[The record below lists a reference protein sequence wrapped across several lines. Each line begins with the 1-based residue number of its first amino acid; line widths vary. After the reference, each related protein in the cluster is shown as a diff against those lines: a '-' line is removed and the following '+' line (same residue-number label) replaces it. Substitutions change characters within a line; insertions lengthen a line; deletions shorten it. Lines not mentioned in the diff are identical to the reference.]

1 MLSATTKRATR
12 RAGPHDLWEHRDGL
26 MDNDWIIR
34 GGTVLDPGSGLDG
47 PADVAVR
54 NGEIVEIGPDLP
66 AHEAAPTIDAT
77 GLLVLPGLIDLHT
90 HVFRGATFWGIDPDP
105 VAVRSGVTTWVDAG
119 SAGAIGLSG
128 LREFVAERARV
139 RVLAFVHISAI
150 GLVSVDYESERL
162 EHCDVA
168 VCCRAVERNRDFVV
182 GVKVRMG
189 SLTVGAN
196 GCEPLRLA
204 RQAADTFG
212 LPVMVHVGI
221 GPPDLT
227 EVLDELR
234 PGDIVTHCCTG
245 QSMSL
250 VGRENRVSDAAR
262 RARDQ
267 GVIFDVGHGAGSFS
281 FRTAELMLAEG
292 FAPDVISSDI
302 HHLSRYGNGLSEAND
317 GLTYYVRRESR
328 DALDL
333 PSCMTKLLHLG
344 MPLADVVSAVTE
356 RPARVLGRYP
366 EIGALR
372 VGGAADL
379 CLLRLEEG
387 QFDSF
392 DTHGE
397 CRRATRAFRA
407 AVTLRNGRVLA
418 EDPTSFDEVPPW
430 VQFW

>member
-1 MLSATTKRATR
+1 M
-12 RAGPHDLWEHRDGL
+12 E
-26 MDNDWIIR
+26 NDWTIR
-34 GGTVLDPGSGLDG
+34 GGRVLDSGSGLDG
-47 PADVAVR
+47 PVDIQVR
-54 NGEIVEIGPDLP
+54 NGEIVAIGSSLP
-66 AHEAAPTIDAT
+66 AQDAASTIDAT
-77 GLLVLPGLIDLHT
+77 GLLVVPGLVDLHT

-105 VAVRSGVTTWVDAG
+105 VAARSGVTTWVDAG

-128 LREFVAERARV
+128 LRELVAERARA

-150 GLVSVDYESERL
+150 GLVSVDYEAERL
-162 EHCDVA
+162 EHCDVD

-189 SLTVGAN
+189 SPTVGAN

-204 RQAADTFG
+204 RRAAEAFG

-221 GPPDLT
+221 GPPNLAA
-227 EVLDELR
+227 VLDELR

-250 VGRENRVSDAAR
+250 VGQENRVLEAAR
-262 RARDQ
+262 RARDE
-267 GVIFDVGHGAGSFS
+267 GVLFDVGHGAGSFS
-281 FRTAELMLAEG
+281 FRAAERMLAEG
-292 FAPDVISSDI
+292 FAPDVISSDL
-302 HHLSRYGNGLSEAND
+302 HHLSRYGNGLLAEND
-317 GLTYYVRRESR
+317 GLTHYVRRGSG
-328 DALDL
+328 DAVDL
-333 PSCMTKLLHLG
+333 LECMTKLLHLG

-356 RPARVLGRYP
+356 RPAGAAGRYP

-387 QFDSF
+387 EFDLY

-397 CRRATRAFRA
+397 RRRAARAFRA
-407 AVTLRNGRVLA
+407 AVTLRNGRVLTQ
-418 EDPTSFDEVPPW
+418 DPASFEEVPPW
-430 VQFW
+430 IQFR

>member
-1 MLSATTKRATR
+1 MHS
-12 RAGPHDLWEHRDGL
+12 
-26 MDNDWIIR
+26 DWIIR

-47 PADVAVR
+47 PADIAVR
-54 NGEIVEIGPDLP
+54 NGEIVAIGTDLP
-66 AHEAAPTIDAT
+66 AHEAASTIDAT
-77 GLLVLPGLIDLHT
+77 GLLVVPGLIDLHT

-105 VAVRSGVTTWVDAG
+105 VAARSGVTTWVDAG

-128 LREFVAERARV
+128 LREFVAERARA

-150 GLVSVDYESERL
+150 GLVGVDYESERL

-168 VCCRAVERNRDFVV
+168 LCCRAVERNRDFVV
-182 GVKVRMG
+182 GVKVRVA
-189 SLTVGAN
+189 SPTVGAN

-204 RQAADTFG
+204 RQAAETFG
-212 LPVMVHVGI
+212 LPVMAHVGI

-245 QSMSL
+245 HSMSP
-250 VGRENRVSDAAR
+250 VGQENRVLDAAR
-262 RARDQ
+262 RARDR
-267 GVIFDVGHGAGSFS
+267 GIIFDVGHGAGSFS
-281 FRTAELMLAEG
+281 FRTAELMLADG

-302 HHLSRYGNGLSEAND
+302 HHLSRYGNGLLAAND
-317 GLTYYVRRESR
+317 GLTHYVRRGNT

-333 PSCMTKLLHLG
+333 LSCMTKLLHLG

-372 VGGAADL
+372 AGAAGDV

-387 QFDSF
+387 QFDAF
-392 DTHGE
+392 DTQGE
-397 CRRATRAFRA
+397 CRRVARAFRA
-407 AVTLRNGRVLA
+407 AVTLRDGRVLA
-418 EDPTSFDEVPPW
+418 EDPASVEEVPPW
-430 VQFW
+430 VQFR

>member
-1 MLSATTKRATR
+1 
-12 RAGPHDLWEHRDGL
+12 
-26 MDNDWIIR
+26 
-34 GGTVLDPGSGLDG
+34 
-47 PADVAVR
+47 
-54 NGEIVEIGPDLP
+54 
-66 AHEAAPTIDAT
+66 
-77 GLLVLPGLIDLHT
+77 
-90 HVFRGATFWGIDPDP
+90 
-105 VAVRSGVTTWVDAG
+105 
-119 SAGAIGLSG
+119 
-128 LREFVAERARV
+128 
-139 RVLAFVHISAI
+139 
-150 GLVSVDYESERL
+150 
-162 EHCDVA
+162 
-168 VCCRAVERNRDFVV
+168 
-182 GVKVRMG
+182 
-189 SLTVGAN
+189 
-196 GCEPLRLA
+196 
-204 RQAADTFG
+204 
-212 LPVMVHVGI
+212 
-221 GPPDLT
+221 
-227 EVLDELR
+227 LR

-302 HHLSRYGNGLSEAND
+302 HH
-317 GLTYYVRRESR
+317 
-328 DALDL
+328 L

-418 EDPTSFDEVPPW
+418 EDPTSFEEVPPW

>member
-1 MLSATTKRATR
+1 
-12 RAGPHDLWEHRDGL
+12 
-26 MDNDWIIR
+26 MDSDWAIR

-47 PADVAVR
+47 PADIEVR
-54 NGEIVEIGPDLP
+54 NGEIVAIGSSLP
-66 AHEAAPTIDAT
+66 VHEAASTVDAT
-77 GLLVLPGLIDLHT
+77 GLLVVPGLVDLHT

-105 VAVRSGVTTWVDAG
+105 VAARSGVTTWVDAG

-128 LREFVAERARV
+128 FREFVAERARA

-150 GLVSVDYESERL
+150 GLVSVDYEAERL
-162 EHCDVA
+162 EHCDVDL
-168 VCCRAVERNRDFVV
+168 CCRAAERHRDFVA

-189 SLTVGAN
+189 SPTLGAN

-204 RQAADTFG
+204 RRAAEALG
-212 LPVMVHVGI
+212 LPVMAHVGI
-221 GPPDLT
+221 GPPELT
-227 EVLDELR
+227 GVLDELR

-250 VGRENRVSDAAR
+250 VGRENRVVEAAR

-281 FRTAELMLAEG
+281 FRAAELMLADG

-302 HHLSRYGNGLSEAND
+302 HQLSRYGRGLLAEND
-317 GLTYYVRRESR
+317 GLTHYVRQGSGDE
-328 DALDL
+328 LDL
-333 PSCMTKLLHLG
+333 LGCMTKLLHLG
-344 MPLADVVSAVTE
+344 MPLADVVRAVTE

-372 VGGAADL
+372 VGGPADL

-387 QFDSF
+387 EFDLF

-397 CRRATRAFRA
+397 CRRAARAFRA
-407 AVTLRNGRVLA
+407 ALTMRNGQVLA
-418 EDPTSFDEVPPW
+418 EEPASFEEAPPW
-430 VQFW
+430 IQFR